1 MEKTYYG
8 IQYEESYD
16 NILFL
21 ETGEKKWDRT
31 NGIPIEITGEEN
43 EIIEYE
49 EDRFFAEH
57 ADWYWFDL
65 ESGELFIQRSETV
78 HHVVW
83 YSDPERTKEV
93 KRYSV
98 SEQDAFDYA
107 YEEYLGADHIVGGEH
122 CNTLTA
128 TRIGE
133 QITDHGETK
142 EKLDRTRERLF
153 RDRAGRFFLE
163 TAHLK
168 GRWPVW
174 KNREFRFVDESE
186 AKKWV
191 QTYAPDALDGLF
203 EIRENSEKVPFATG
217 IQIETKEK
225 LDRLASQTGLTTGE
239 LLDQI
244 MSDCPRSIQ

>member
-8 IQYEESYD
+8 IEYEEYD
-16 NILFL
+16 
-21 ETGEKKWDRT
+21 G
-31 NGIPIEITGEEN
+31 NGIINDGENERKRSENELIEITGEEDEVLKN
-43 EIIEYE
+43 E
-49 EDRFFAEH
+49 EDRFFASCV
-57 ADWYWFDL
+57 DWYWWDFESDL
-65 ESGELFIQRSETV
+65 QTDLSQDTV

-98 SEQDAFDYA
+98 SERSAYDYV
-107 YEEYLGADHIVGGEH
+107 YEEYLGADHIIAGERF
-122 CNTLTA
+122 NTKTA

-153 RDRAGRFFLE
+153 RNRAGRFFLE

-168 GRWPVW
+168 GRWLVW

-217 IQIETKEK
+217 IQKSTKEK
-225 LDRLASQTGLTTGE
+225 LDRLASQTGLTLGE

-244 MSDCPRSIQ
+244 MSDCSRSIQ